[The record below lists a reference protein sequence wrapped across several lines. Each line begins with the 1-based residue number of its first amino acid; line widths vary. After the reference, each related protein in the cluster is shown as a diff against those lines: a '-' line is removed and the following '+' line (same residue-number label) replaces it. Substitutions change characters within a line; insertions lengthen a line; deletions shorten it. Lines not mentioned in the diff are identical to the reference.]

1 MEMAMT
7 APSSETEL
15 YYGPVAKPPPLV
27 LFLTDG
33 TPLPGPFPRYRCKF
47 TQDSTEAARLARVDR
62 PVAIVVAAR
71 PDLLSILISRLH
83 DATRQPIVAVTPNE
97 PREAIRAVRAGA
109 YDAAIFGTLESV
121 LDDAVAEGFRAERGE
136 PEMLGP
142 YEILGLI
149 GKGGMSTVYRARE
162 GGREVALKV
171 LSPDLSASQ
180 DFVSRFQ
187 REARTA
193 ATLSHPSLMAVYG
206 HGRARWRLW
215 MAMELVKGRTLEAL
229 LHDTTR
235 LDRRR
240 ALAIARQVVDGL
252 GYAHSRGLIHRDIKP
267 ANLVVDDD
275 DRVKIMDFGLLKAT
289 AQDATPITRT
299 DEFVGTLLYASPEHI
314 KGGTVDG
321 RADLYSLGVV
331 LFEMLCGLRPFT
343 GTDSLV
349 IVRSKESGN
358 LPFRLADLLPD
369 CPRAVVDLVERLMQ
383 PDPAKRHANAAEVI
397 RAIDA
402 VLRPL

>member
-1 MEMAMT
+1 MA
-7 APSSETEL
+7 
-15 YYGPVAKPPPLV
+15 PVAKTPPLI

-33 TPLPGPFPRYRCKF
+33 TPLPGPFPRYRTRF
-47 TQDSTEAARLARVDR
+47 TQDSAEASRLARVDR
-62 PVAIVVAAR
+62 PVVIVVAAR
-71 PDLLSILISRLH
+71 PELLSILISRLH

-121 LDDAVAEGFRAERGE
+121 LDEAVAEGFRAERGD

-142 YEILGLI
+142 YEILGLV

-162 GGREVALKV
+162 AGRELALKV
-171 LSPDLSASQ
+171 LSPDFSASQ
-180 DFVSRFQ
+180 DFVNRFY
-187 REARTA
+187 REAKTA
-193 ATLSHPSLMAVYG
+193 ATLSHPNLMAVYG

-215 MAMELVKGRTLEAL
+215 MAMELVRGQTLEAL
-229 LHDTTR
+229 LHDSTR
-235 LDRRR
+235 LELPL
-240 ALAIARQVVDGL
+240 ALRIARQVAEGL
-252 GYAHSRGLIHRDIKP
+252 GYAHARGLIHRDIKP
-267 ANLVVDDD
+267 ANLVVEENDL
-275 DRVKIMDFGLLKAT
+275 VKIMDFGLLKTT

-314 KGGTVDG
+314 KGTAVDG

-349 IVRSKESGN
+349 IVRSKESGS
-358 LPFRLADLLPD
+358 LPFRLPDLLPT
-369 CPRAVVDLVERLMQ
+369 CPAPVVALVERLMN
-383 PDPAKRHANAAEVI
+383 PDPAKRYASSADVI
-397 RAIDA
+397 RAIDGA
-402 VLRPL
+402 SGARPL